1 MAEAINLKVNNGGAE
16 AAIDAVAD
24 SLDVLGRSATDAND
38 NLASLEKS
46 LNAFLTTRGKAE
58 GRTPRLF
65 DLNADKTELEDLLK
79 KWQEVINL
87 QSNIRGPLNTAGQG
101 VGNRPATPGQIAPM
115 PGEAGEDVAK
125 RIEYAITRLLRHHL
139 NTNQNPANTATA
151 NTGLTYEQMTGR
163 PAAAPDAPVAQTRRP
178 AQNDSHFGQVA
189 QQAINGLHSVGPAGG
204 MAASAING
212 ATNAR
217 DSGLGAMGIIKGGGV
232 AALAYGAFQ
241 AVSSA
246 GGAAMD
252 KLDAG
257 KTENI
262 ELDKFKRAL
271 GSTSDGF
278 DDLKN
283 KSRAVGEQF
292 LLTYEQSRKLG
303 MDFAMQARSNANGAG
318 LTSVGVDLAQSVGID
333 EEQGASYLATM
344 RRSGTL
350 GEKTTDAKLMAVQFA
365 EALKRTGSTLNAGDL
380 MQALGGFSSGT
391 AQRSL
396 GVANVDGF
404 AGLLSAM
411 VGSNTPGLHGN
422 VGNSANLLNRADAAF
437 QGGGGM
443 GEASNT
449 LQFMAMEGDKIGLL
463 GIKMRQAA
471 GMFAT
476 GKDVFG
482 NKDGQVNKFLGNDN
496 MTRFG
501 GSKSG
506 LEQTLDM
513 FDRQGVS
520 KDAQLLSASNHFKM
534 NPEEMATLF
543 NLRKEGKLGGLGA
556 MMSQY
561 KGTVDPTKLSSSGLM
576 AMADIQQAGL
586 DSGRLGGVRDQM
598 ATREGLTKEQKSEL
612 DKAKNISDPVQLQ
625 AALVKVANTFEREK
639 TAGEQAQKSTA
650 EIAQSTARL
659 VDGLIQPIQ
668 KSKDYLA
675 DLVRFL
681 APKSDSAKVLEEEAR
696 QGENFKL
703 TPKISELSPEKIK
716 DANGEFDRRARASQR
731 YPDKDARQHQL
742 AQIERDRSEMLG
754 KNAVHPTAQDL
765 AGPGKNTTNIDVAN
779 PEKVAEQDAKIDARR
794 QEYEKKNA
802 RKRLSEEE
810 ISANKAKYS
819 PLLSRADKE
828 HGLPAGAMQALVQT
842 ENAEFDPSIKGGR
855 ERDKNGV
862 MYGSS
867 ASGLTQILDG
877 TWKGLVPAFKQK
889 YSGREPN
896 RDNPQDQIDMG
907 SILLKQSLDDE
918 KGNLKNAYA
927 AYHGGKGWRNDPNK
941 SLSPTAHTDYAK
953 KAMSALP
960 KTASM
965 VPDVKAPIQ
974 SPKIADKA
982 PAALPKEDQKMR
994 QEAIARS
1001 STSVNFNPA
1010 RIDLSGMFTLNNG
1023 AETQTQQ
1030 VNRSVALKPQ
1040 ASGVYQ

>member
-24 SLDVLGRSATDAND
+24 SLDVLGQSATDANE

-65 DLNADKTELEDLLK
+65 DLNADKAELEDLLK

-125 RIEYAITRLLRHHL
+125 RIEYAVTRLLRHHL
-139 NTNQNPANTATA
+139 NTNKNPANTAAA

-212 ATNAR
+212 ATSAR
-217 DSGLGAMGIIKGGGV
+217 DSGLGGMGIIKGGGV

-422 VGNSANLLNRADAAF
+422 VGNSASLLNRADAAF

-443 GEASNT
+443 GEASST

-476 GKDVFG
+476 GQDVFG

-513 FDRQGVS
+513 LDRQGVS

-543 NLRKEGKLGGLGA
+543 NLRKDGKLGGLGA

-561 KGTVDPTKLSSSGLM
+561 KGTVDPTKLSSAGLM

-586 DSGRLGGVRDQM
+586 DSGKLGGVRDQM

-612 DKAKNISDPVQLQ
+612 DKARNISDPAQLQ

-639 TAGEQAQKSTA
+639 TAGEQAQESSAKTA
-650 EIAQSTARL
+650 QATARL
-659 VDGLIQPIQ
+659 VDGLIEPIQ

-675 DLVRFL
+675 DIVTFF
-681 APKSDSAKVLEEEAR
+681 APDSPSLQTRKREAEDSSLLDANSPSATSQQKIAASKLLSRRSFEHSEHINSAEKRLGLER
-696 QGENFKL
+696 G
-703 TPKISELSPEKIK
+703 ELSGLFEHESGMRSDVFSKVVDPKTGKSTSAYGLGQMTTEAIK
-716 DANGEFDRRARASQR
+716 DVTPEFKKMFGHDPHLERKTSPTDGRSHDVPTIPWEQIYLSAIYKKQMN
-731 YPDKDARQHQL
+731 DKDGTVDGGNR
-742 AQIERDRSEMLG
+742 RWF
-754 KNAVHPTAQDL
+754 
-765 AGPGKNTTNIDVAN
+765 AGPNGINGTNAASKKQIDDFAN
-779 PEKVAEQDAKIDARR
+779 DVGRR
-794 QEYEKKNA
+794 QEKYRTGVNLDLIGQGRQPLGDVMKKYG
-802 RKRLSEEE
+802 
-810 ISANKAKYS
+810 I
-819 PLLSRADKE
+819 
-828 HGLPAGAMQALVQT
+828 
-842 ENAEFDPSIKGGR
+842 
-855 ERDKNGV
+855 
-862 MYGSS
+862 GSS
-867 ASGLTQILDG
+867 S
-877 TWKGLVPAFKQK
+877 
-889 YSGREPN
+889 S
-896 RDNPQDQIDMG
+896 
-907 SILLKQSLDDE
+907 
-918 KGNLKNAYA
+918 
-927 AYHGGKGWRNDPNK
+927 
-941 SLSPTAHTDYAK
+941 
-953 KAMSALP
+953 
-960 KTASM
+960 
-965 VPDVKAPIQ
+965 
-974 SPKIADKA
+974 

-994 QEAIARS
+994 QEALARA

>member
-24 SLDVLGRSATDAND
+24 SLDVLGQSATDAND

-65 DLNADKTELEDLLK
+65 DLNADKAELEDLLK

-163 PAAAPDAPVAQTRRP
+163 PAAAPDAPIAQTRRP

-212 ATNAR
+212 ATSAR

-303 MDFAMQARSNANGAG
+303 MDFAMQARSNVNGAG
-318 LTSVGVDLAQSVGID
+318 LTSVGVDLAQSVGLD
-333 EEQGASYLATM
+333 EEQGTSYLATM

-404 AGLLSAM
+404 AGILSAM

-422 VGNSANLLNRADAAF
+422 VGNSASLLNRADAAF

-443 GEASNT
+443 GEASST

-476 GKDVFG
+476 GQDVFG

-543 NLRKEGKLGGLGA
+543 NLRKDGKLGGLGA

-561 KGTVDPTKLSSSGLM
+561 KGTVDPTKLSSAGLM

-586 DSGRLGGVRDQM
+586 DPGKLGGVRDQM

-612 DKAKNISDPVQLQ
+612 DKARTISDPAQLQ

-650 EIAQSTARL
+650 DIAQSTARL
-659 VDGLIQPIQ
+659 VDGLIPVAQ

-675 DLVRFL
+675 DLVSFL
-681 APKSDSAKVLEEEAR
+681 APDSKSAVALKEEDRQKKLAAKREQFATGAASIEDRNTYYENQRYIAKRGPNSEKRLVEIDAAQKSEMGSVAGRSR
-696 QGENFKL
+696 QGMMPNDPRVSDDARKAIAEGAAKAGFN
-703 TPKISELSPEKIK
+703 PDYLSGLSLLETGMGKKSIKGTNNLFNIK
-716 DANGEFDRRARASQR
+716 DFAGGGVRALDKVEGSNDFYRKYESQTESVADITSLLARKYPGAKEAKTPEEFARALKKGGYATDENYEAKLVRTIKSQA
-731 YPDKDARQHQL
+731 PIQAPKVADKAPAALPQPASL
-742 AQIERDRSEMLG
+742 VP
-754 KNAVHPTAQDL
+754 AVASTPLQA
-765 AGPGKNTTNIDVAN
+765 P
-779 PEKVAEQDAKIDARR
+779 KVAEKVPVKTLASKPDA
-794 QEYEKKNA
+794 
-802 RKRLSEEE
+802 
-810 ISANKAKYS
+810 
-819 PLLSRADKE
+819 
-828 HGLPAGAMQALVQT
+828 
-842 ENAEFDPSIKGGR
+842 
-855 ERDKNGV
+855 
-862 MYGSS
+862 
-867 ASGLTQILDG
+867 
-877 TWKGLVPAFKQK
+877 
-889 YSGREPN
+889 
-896 RDNPQDQIDMG
+896 
-907 SILLKQSLDDE
+907 
-918 KGNLKNAYA
+918 
-927 AYHGGKGWRNDPNK
+927 
-941 SLSPTAHTDYAK
+941 
-953 KAMSALP
+953 
-960 KTASM
+960 
-965 VPDVKAPIQ
+965 APIQ
-974 SPKIADKA
+974 APKVADKA

-994 QEAIARS
+994 QEALARA

>member
-24 SLDVLGRSATDAND
+24 SLDVLGQSATDANE

-65 DLNADKTELEDLLK
+65 DLNADKAELEDLLK

-139 NTNQNPANTATA
+139 NTNQNPANTAAA

-212 ATNAR
+212 ATSAR

-443 GEASNT
+443 GEASST

-476 GKDVFG
+476 GQDVFG
-482 NKDGQVNKFLGNDN
+482 NKNGQVNKFLGNDN

-561 KGTVDPTKLSSSGLM
+561 KGTVDPTKLSSAGLM
-576 AMADIQQAGL
+576 AMADIQQSGL
-586 DSGRLGGVRDQM
+586 DSGKLGGVRDQM

-612 DKAKNISDPVQLQ
+612 DKARTISDPAQLQ

-639 TAGEQAQKSTA
+639 TAGEQAQESSAKTA
-650 EIAQSTARL
+650 QATARL
-659 VDGLIQPIQ
+659 VDGLIEPIQ

-675 DLVRFL
+675 DLVTFF
-681 APKSDSAKVLEEEAR
+681 APDSPSLQARKREVEDSSLLGANLPSATSQQKIAASKLLGSRSFEHSEHINSAEKRLGLER
-696 QGENFKL
+696 G
-703 TPKISELSPEKIK
+703 ELSGLFEHESGMRSDVFSKVVDPKTGKSTSAYGLGQMTTAAIK
-716 DANGEFDRRARASQR
+716 DATPEFKKMFGHDPHLERKTSPTDGRSHDVPTIPWEQIYLSAIYKKQMN
-731 YPDKDARQHQL
+731 DKDGTVDGGNR
-742 AQIERDRSEMLG
+742 RWF
-754 KNAVHPTAQDL
+754 
-765 AGPGKNTTNIDVAN
+765 AGPNGINGTNAASKKQIDDFAN
-779 PEKVAEQDAKIDARR
+779 DVGRR
-794 QEYEKKNA
+794 QEKYRTGVNLDLVGKGRQPLGDVVKKYG
-802 RKRLSEEE
+802 
-810 ISANKAKYS
+810 I
-819 PLLSRADKE
+819 
-828 HGLPAGAMQALVQT
+828 
-842 ENAEFDPSIKGGR
+842 
-855 ERDKNGV
+855 
-862 MYGSS
+862 GSS
-867 ASGLTQILDG
+867 S
-877 TWKGLVPAFKQK
+877 
-889 YSGREPN
+889 
-896 RDNPQDQIDMG
+896 
-907 SILLKQSLDDE
+907 
-918 KGNLKNAYA
+918 
-927 AYHGGKGWRNDPNK
+927 
-941 SLSPTAHTDYAK
+941 
-953 KAMSALP
+953 
-960 KTASM
+960 
-965 VPDVKAPIQ
+965 
-974 SPKIADKA
+974 

-994 QEAIARS
+994 QEALARA